1 MPKKTTKISEE
12 EIKNLS
18 FLKKKK
24 YYFIRGRKFK
34 VKFCQTCH
42 IFRGPGV
49 SHCKKCNNC
58 VENFDH
64 HCPWLGNC
72 IGKNNYFYF
81 FIFLIFCNIFVLS
94 NLFISI
100 GLVIYR
106 GKFSKKKALKDKF
119 VEIFKKEYYPLIL
132 AVFSFG
138 NCGFVTILFCYHLYF
153 ISKNMTTYANI
164 KLSEIFA
171 LYGNPFTRGTCKKN
185 VKEKI
190 IRKHLKKIN
199 FEEIIKN
206 DNIQEKIKTNIDGNS
221 QLNLLGN
228 KIDNKLLLLK
238 NSFND
243 KNKSF
248 IKLDHF
254 FPNNGSYKYS
264 SKVRLNTDAFSVSSQ
279 KKRTQ
284 QELIKKTRANYTSE
298 ENFENT
304 KISSIFVKRFKE
316 NLSHISQVQK

>member
-1 MPKKTTKISEE
+1 MISLVYLLICIFTDPGVLPKKTTKLSEE
-12 EIKNLS
+12 EIKSLV

-42 IFRGPGV
+42 IFRGPAV
-49 SHCKKCNNC
+49 SHCKKCDNC

-94 NLFISI
+94 NLFTSL
-100 GLVIYR
+100 GLVIYK
-106 GKFSKKKALKDKF
+106 GKISKKKNIKEKF
-119 VEIFKKEYYPLIL
+119 IEIFKKEYHPLIICL
-132 AVFSFG
+132 FSFC

-153 ISKNMTTYANI
+153 ISKNMTTYSNI

-171 LYGNPFTRGTCKKN
+171 LYGNPFTRGTFKKN

-206 DNIQEKIKTNIDGNS
+206 DNIKSQTKTNIDGNS
-221 QLNLLGN
+221 NLNLLGKKN
-228 KIDNKLLLLK
+228 DNALLLLK
-238 NSFND
+238 NSFKEQY

-248 IKLDHF
+248 IKIDYF

-264 SKVRLNTDAFSVSSQ
+264 SKIHLNTDTYSVSSQ

-284 QELIKKTRANYTSE
+284 QELIRKTRANFTS
-298 ENFENT
+298 
-304 KISSIFVKRFKE
+304 
-316 NLSHISQVQK
+316 

>member
-1 MPKKTTKISEE
+1 
-12 EIKNLS
+12 
-18 FLKKKK
+18 
-24 YYFIRGRKFK
+24 
-34 VKFCQTCH
+34 
-42 IFRGPGV
+42 
-49 SHCKKCNNC
+49 
-58 VENFDH
+58 
-64 HCPWLGNC
+64 
-72 IGKNNYFYF
+72 
-81 FIFLIFCNIFVLS
+81 
-94 NLFISI
+94 
-100 GLVIYR
+100 
-106 GKFSKKKALKDKF
+106 
-119 VEIFKKEYYPLIL
+119 
-132 AVFSFG
+132 
-138 NCGFVTILFCYHLYF
+138 
-153 ISKNMTTYANI
+153 MTTYANI

-185 VKEKI
+185 VNEKI

-199 FEEIIKN
+199 FVEIIKN
-206 DNIQEKIKTNIDGNS
+206 DNIQEKTKANIDGNS

-254 FPNNGSYKYS
+254 FLNNGSFKYS
-264 SKVRLNTDAFSVSSQ
+264 SKVRLNTEAFSVSSQ

-298 ENFENT
+298 ENFDNT